1 MIKSI
6 STNHQLKTLNTF
18 GISATTKLFYE
29 FKNIKSLK
37 EILSSNAI
45 TNEEV
50 FILGGGSN
58 ILITKNF
65 DGIILKNSIEGIKVL
80 SENKDNVF
88 IEVGSG
94 VNWHEFV
101 LWSVA
106 RNFSG
111 IENLALIPGLVGAS
125 PMQNI
130 GAYGVE
136 VKDTIEKVFFI
147 DIKSNKQSNLT
158 NNECKFSYRNSIF
171 KEELKDKV
179 IITKVIFKLSK
190 HNLNNISYGAISS

>member
-1 MIKSI
+1 MTKLI
-6 STNHQLKTLNTF
+6 STNHPLNLLNTF

-29 FKNIKSLK
+29 FKDIQSLK
-37 EILSSNAI
+37 EILANNI
-45 TNEEV
+45 IKNEQI

-65 DGIILKNSIEGIKVL
+65 DGIVLKNSIEGIKII
-80 SENKDNVF
+80 SEDRDNVSV
-88 IEVGSG
+88 EVGSG

-101 LWSVA
+101 LWSVSK
-106 RNFSG
+106 NLSG

-136 VKDTIEKVFFI
+136 VKDTISKVYFI
-147 DIKSNKQSNLT
+147 DIKSRLEKNLT
-158 NNECKFSYRNSIF
+158 DKQCNFSYRNSIF
-171 KEELKDKV
+171 KSKLKDKV
-179 IITKVIFKLSK
+179 IITKV
-190 HNLNNISYGAISS
+190 N